1 MNHLRKNYLRGLATP
16 PTREWQSTLFIT
28 MIYVLLA
35 LGANDLFGLFHPFY
49 HPGKNP
55 ILLVLVLLVF
65 PTFLEEPLFRG
76 MPIPIDTY
84 QKGSKAIVF
93 HALVSALAF
102 ALWHPFNASTINP
115 PARAIFAIS
124 GF

>member
-1 MNHLRKNYLRGLATP
+1 
-16 PTREWQSTLFIT
+16 

-102 ALWHPFNASTINP
+102 ALWHPFNALTINP
-115 PARAIFAIS
+115 PARAIFCDIRFLVINFFFPTS
-124 GF
+124 GPATGSCNGPH